1 MWRLTTVIKKLELW
15 LNHTKDSLF
24 MKVCSQA
31 SEGAPVLNSIGVA
44 RLLRKAILSKD
55 IIN

>member
-1 MWRLTTVIKKLELW
+1 
-15 LNHTKDSLF
+15 

-31 SEGAPVLNSIGVA
+31 SEGAPVLNSIGAA
-44 RLLRKAILSKD
+44 RLLRKAILAKD

>member
-1 MWRLTTVIKKLELW
+1 
-15 LNHTKDSLF
+15 

-31 SEGAPVLNSIGVA
+31 SEGVPVLNSIGIA
-44 RLLRKAILSKD
+44 RLLRKAILAKD

>member
-1 MWRLTTVIKKLELW
+1 LS
-15 LNHTKDSLF
+15 HTNGGLF

-31 SEGAPVLNSIGVA
+31 SEASEGAPVLNLIGAA
-44 RLLRKAILSKD
+44 RQLTKAILAKD

>member
-15 LNHTKDSLF
+15 LNHTKGGLF
-24 MKVCSQA
+24 MKICSQA
-31 SEGAPVLNSIGVA
+31 SEEAPVLNSIGAA
-44 RLLRKAILSKD
+44 RLLRKAILPKD